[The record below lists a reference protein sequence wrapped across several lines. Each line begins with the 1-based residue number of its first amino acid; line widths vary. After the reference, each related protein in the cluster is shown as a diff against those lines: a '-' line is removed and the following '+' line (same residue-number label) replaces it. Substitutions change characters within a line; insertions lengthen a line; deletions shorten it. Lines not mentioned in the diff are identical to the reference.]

1 MKYLIIL
8 IVITITVYYLLKSY
22 IKEHLTLIENMEFK
36 EKRTSP
42 LNINEPMT
50 NNQNIENNLLDKNN
64 IGLSKEMDDSS
75 DNVKNNNNILTL
87 GDLNSIP
94 FQQKLC
100 KIAPNL
106 QLAIQPFENINKIEN
121 EDSNLCLL
129 KNDHSNSNCL
139 SDYNNDKNDYKLERY
154 FPRGVYITPPN
165 YENKL
170 SNKNIRD
177 IDIVKPLYLNYPIV
191 KDHTNIV

>member
-8 IVITITVYYLLKSY
+8 IVVTIIVYYLLKTY

-36 EKRTSP
+36 KKEIPS
-42 LNINEPMT
+42 LNFTEEMV
-50 NNQNIENNLLDKNN
+50 NNKNTENNLLNKNN
-64 IGLSKEMDDSS
+64 VGLSQEMDDTTD
-75 DNVKNNNNILTL
+75 DNQNNNNILTL

-106 QLAIQPFENINKIEN
+106 QLAIQPFENMNKLEN

-139 SDYNNDKNDYKLERY
+139 SDYNHDKNDYKLQRY
-154 FPRGVYITPPN
+154 FPRGVYMTPPN
-165 YENKL
+165 IDK
-170 SNKNIRD
+170 KNIRD
-177 IDIVKPLYLNYPIV
+177 IDIAKPLYLNYPIV
-191 KDHTNIV
+191 KDHTNIL